1 MNVVSNVMRMQ
12 ERQEQQVRQMTLDEL
27 KALMN
32 SEKPFILADAR
43 DVDSYEE
50 AHIPGAIPMPADE
63 VHRLADQYD
72 RGLDVITYCG
82 SYQCPASTLAAKE
95 FMKKG
100 FRHVRDYKGGI
111 KEWTEAGNPVES
123 SR

>member
-1 MNVVSNVMRMQ
+1 MIISVPSSVVEM
-12 ERQEQQVRQMTLDEL
+12 QEQQVRQMTLDEL
-27 KALMN
+27 KELMN
-32 SEKPFILADAR
+32 DTKPFILADAR
-43 DVDSYEE
+43 DMESYEE

-72 RGLDVITYCG
+72 RDLDVITYCG